1 MTEID
6 RDFEAV
12 IHGSMHAD
20 FERRYTPQRPAPAMT
35 DIETVSSSRR
45 DVMTV
50 DLVALKE
57 ALAKMTP
64 GVWYAASRK
73 IHLCD
78 APLAPIA
85 EAFGYQQ
92 AYDDAAGIVMLHN
105 SADAM
110 IARIEALEAENARLR
125 SDLQAIAAIP
135 RSEAAYGLMSVLA
148 RAALKGD
155 E

>member
-1 MTEID
+1 MKV
-6 RDFEAV
+6 DF
-12 IHGSMHAD
+12 
-20 FERRYTPQRPAPAMT
+20 Q
-35 DIETVSSSRR
+35 
-45 DVMTV
+45 DVR
-50 DLVALKE
+50 E

-64 GVWYAASRK
+64 GVWYAAGRK

-85 EAFGYQQ
+85 EVFGYQQ

-125 SDLQAIAAIP
+125 SDLQAIDAIP